1 MASLTIKDRICN
13 ACGKESHM
21 EEKKFHCCKN
31 CKSAY
36 YCSPECQKY
45 DWENGH
51 KENCKRMHKLRKY
64 NKKGTKY
71 SEIYELED
79 ATKKYNKSLK
89 AAKKLNDH
97 KLDLL
102 PKEIIQNYKLS

>member
-1 MASLTIKDRICN
+1 MHVERKVIWKKRNC
-13 ACGKESHM
+13 C
-21 EEKKFHCCKN
+21 EK

-89 AAKKLNDH
+89 AAKKFSLFSRSVSVKFNTSFNPNPDPVRSNFRL
-97 KLDLL
+97 LD
-102 PKEIIQNYKLS
+102 S